1 MPMFSPNLN
10 WASLVVQRLKCL
22 PAMWETW
29 VWSLGWEDYLEKEM
43 ATHSQYSCLENP
55 MDRGV
60 WWATVHEVT
69 KNQTWLSDFNFTY
82 TFTLFIK
89 ASVLTSLTGFL
100 RLTPLI
106 QKYFFLK
113 SHCCRLCMKVS
124 ILLCTY
130 NHLVFLGTYSTLKI
144 FFKTESNFPLFFST

>member
-1 MPMFSPNLN
+1 MSMFSPNLN
-10 WASLVVQRLKCL
+10 WASLVAQRLKCL

-29 VWSLGWEDYLEKEM
+29 VWSLGWED
-43 ATHSQYSCLENP
+43 CLDNP

-60 WWATVHEVT
+60 WRATVHEVA
-69 KNQTWLSDFNFTY
+69 KNQTWLSDFTF

-113 SHCCRLCMKVS
+113 SHCCRLFMKVS

-130 NHLVFLGTYSTLKI
+130 NHLIFLDTYSTLKI
-144 FFKTESNFPLFFST
+144 FFKIERNFPLFFST